1 MMGRIHQDR
10 HCHRHAGTV
19 TREAGGGKMALRLF
33 EPNLETV
40 KPDLRRL
47 YIADAEHGF
56 RLDLILKGGSHLCAQ
71 VVGTA
76 RSAIAHP

>member
-1 MMGRIHQDR
+1 
-10 HCHRHAGTV
+10 
-19 TREAGGGKMALRLF
+19 MALRLF

-76 RSAIAHP
+76 RFAVAHL